1 MSTKGGIFKQIV
13 YKINY
18 NSLRY
23 VRTICPKIFAKFDY
37 FATVSQMDVAYFTL
51 KIF

>member
-1 MSTKGGIFKQIV
+1 MSTQGGIFKHIV

-18 NSLRY
+18 NFLRY

-37 FATVSQMDVAYFTL
+37 FAIVSQKDVAYFTL
-51 KIF
+51 RIF